1 MVTTT
6 GTRLP
11 RLNARR
17 TSSGTTMPTLL
28 PPVGSRTVRKVVMA
42 KFLSDSGSLRCVDG
56 VRLGIECLVAPQPL
70 RSSALRRRSPAMSVP
85 PAVGDDDVAGR
96 CGDLVDQGQASG
108 VVSRLEEPPT
118 GPRHDRMDREGQPVE
133 DPGVEELAHH

>member
-17 TSSGTTMPTLL
+17 TSWGTTMPTLL

-42 KFLSDSGSLRCVDG
+42 TFLLDPGELWSQR
-56 VRLGIECLVAPQPL
+56 AP
-70 RSSALRRRSPAMSVP
+70 ALSVSPAVR
-85 PAVGDDDVAGR
+85 DDDIARRG
-96 CGDLVDQGQASG
+96 GDLVDQGQAGG
-108 VVSRLEEPPT
+108 VAPRLEEPPT
-118 GPRHDRMDREGQPVE
+118 SLRQ
-133 DPGVEELAHH
+133 